1 MTQKADQLTQ
11 NNQPLSSPLHVLLVE
26 GDEHEAALF
35 EQTLQKAPTPYHVS
49 HYKRAEEAIEQL
61 QFTPSRFKII
71 ATAYKLPGMSGLDL
85 CRRLINEQVSL
96 PLLILVE
103 GGTEAT
109 EAVKI
114 GVEGYLVKD
123 PEQGYLTLLPVVLSQ
138 LVSRH
143 AERLALQQTETAL
156 REAEAI
162 LKQYMHNLETQNADL
177 EAFAHTVAHD
187 LRGPLTQIIGLA
199 DALDLYYST
208 MTFEEIKQYLSAIVR
223 NGRKVNNIIDELLLL
238 ATVRKEEVVLSPLD
252 MESIVAEALQRLS
265 YMIETYGAK
274 IILPDSWPIALGRG
288 PWIEEVWVNYIS
300 NGIKYGG
307 RPPCVELGATTQPDG
322 QIRFWVR
329 DNGPGL
335 TPEEQAK
342 LFVPFT
348 RLGKVR
354 VKGYGLGLS
363 IVQRIIEKL
372 GGHVNV
378 ESAGALDQG
387 SIFFFTLP
395 AV

>member
-1 MTQKADQLTQ
+1 
-11 NNQPLSSPLHVLLVE
+11 
-26 GDEHEAALF
+26 
-35 EQTLQKAPTPYHVS
+35 
-49 HYKRAEEAIEQL
+49 
-61 QFTPSRFKII
+61 
-71 ATAYKLPGMSGLDL
+71 MSGLDL

-103 GGTEAT
+103 GSIEAT
-109 EAVKI
+109 EAVKL
-114 GVEGYLVKD
+114 GVEGYLIKD
-123 PEQGYLTLLPVVLSQ
+123 LEQGYLTLLPVVLSQ

-143 AERLALQQTETAL
+143 AERLTLQQTETAL

-199 DALDLYYST
+199 DALDVYYST
-208 MTFEEIKQYLSAIVR
+208 MTSEEIKQYLSAIVR

-274 IILPDSWPIALGRG
+274 IILPESWPLALGRG
-288 PWIEEVWVNYIS
+288 PWIEEVWVNYLS

-307 RPPCVELGATTQPDG
+307 RPPYVELGATPQPDG

-342 LFVPFT
+342 LFIPFT

-378 ESAGALDQG
+378 ESGGALDQG

>member
-1 MTQKADQLTQ
+1 MTQNADQLTQ
-11 NNQPLSSPLHVLLVE
+11 NNQQLSPLHVLLIE
-26 GDEHEAALF
+26 ADEHEAALF
-35 EQTLQKAPTPYHVS
+35 QQTLQKAPTPYHVS

-61 QFTPSRFKII
+61 QLNRTPFNII
-71 ATAYKLPGMSGLDL
+71 ATAYKLPEMSGLEL
-85 CRRLINEQVSL
+85 CRWLINAHVSL

-103 GGTEAT
+103 GGIEAT
-109 EAVKI
+109 EAVKL
-114 GVEGYLVKD
+114 GVEGYLIKD
-123 PEQGYLTLLPVVLSQ
+123 PDQGYLTLLPIVLSQ

-199 DALDLYYST
+199 DALDVYYST
-208 MTFEEIKQYLSAIVR
+208 MTSEEIKQYLSAIVR

-274 IILPDSWPIALGRG
+274 IILPESWPVALGRG
-288 PWIEEVWVNYIS
+288 PWIEEVWVNYLS

-307 RPPCVELGATTQPDG
+307 RPPYVELGATPQPDG

-342 LFVPFT
+342 LFIPFT

-378 ESAGALDQG
+378 ESGGALDQG